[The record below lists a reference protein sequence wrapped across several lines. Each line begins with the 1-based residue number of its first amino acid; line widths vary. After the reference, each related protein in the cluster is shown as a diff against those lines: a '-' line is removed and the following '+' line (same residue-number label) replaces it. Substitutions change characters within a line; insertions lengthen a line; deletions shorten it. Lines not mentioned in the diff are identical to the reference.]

1 VTGPAPKVFLSYRRE
16 EAEVHAGWLYDALE
30 VEFGDGRVFIDAD
43 IRGAENFVQRITD
56 VLRECESMVVV
67 IGPRWATVQGNHG
80 RPRLFEGRDWVR
92 YEVERALQRQ
102 DVQVVPVLVAGAEMP
117 PPEELPDS
125 LRTLPELNAI
135 ELSDNLR
142 RRRDDV
148 RHLIET
154 LRGRP
159 EPLRESSLVRPLLE
173 GLATAAAAGV
183 AGGGLGG
190 LIDKTGTDD
199 VTRILSNVTQ
209 RALTWAV
216 VGAAIAVWLTILR
229 GERRGGLGR
238 GLFGLILGAL
248 AGALGGAAF
257 GAAVNLPEEA
267 VAPETREQI
276 QIGALALTGGGIG
289 ALLGRLWIP
298 PRAGPGLVAG
308 AAGGAFAQIVLNA
321 GDWGL
326 SSALAVGFRSVTMV
340 GFVITTMFALDA
352 LHTTAA
358 ARTGVRP
365 AV

>member
-1 VTGPAPKVFLSYRRE
+1 
-16 EAEVHAGWLYDALE
+16 
-30 VEFGDGRVFIDAD
+30 
-43 IRGAENFVQRITD
+43 
-56 VLRECESMVVV
+56 MVVV
-67 IGPRWATVQGNHG
+67 IGPRWATVEGKHG
-80 RPRLFEGRDWVR
+80 RRRLFESQDFVR
-92 YEVERALQRQ
+92 YEVETALRRQ
-102 DVQVVPVLVAGAEMP
+102 DVQVLPVLVAGAEMP
-117 PPEELPDS
+117 APEELPES

-135 ELSDNLR
+135 DLSDNLR

-148 RHLIET
+148 RHLITT
-154 LRGRP
+154 LKGRP
-159 EPLRESSLVRPLLE
+159 ERPPEPSLLRPLLE

-183 AGGGLGG
+183 AGGVLGG
-190 LIDKTGTDD
+190 LIEKTGTDD

-216 VGAAIAVWLTILR
+216 VGAALAVWLTILR
-229 GERRGGLGR
+229 GESRGGLGR

-248 AGALGGAAF
+248 AGALGGAVF

-267 VAPETREQI
+267 VTLETREQI
-276 QIGALALTGGGIG
+276 QIGALAVTGGGIG

-298 PRAGPGLVAG
+298 ARAGPGLVAG

-326 SSALAVGFRSVTMV
+326 SSALAVGFRSVMTV

-352 LHTTAA
+352 LHTTATA
-358 ARTGVRP
+358 STGVRP

>member
-1 VTGPAPKVFLSYRRE
+1 
-16 EAEVHAGWLYDALE
+16 
-30 VEFGDGRVFIDAD
+30 
-43 IRGAENFVQRITD
+43 
-56 VLRECESMVVV
+56 MVVV
-67 IGPRWATVQGNHG
+67 IGPRWAAVEGSHG

-102 DVQVVPVLVAGAEMP
+102 DVQVVPVLVAGAKMP
-117 PPEELPDS
+117 APEELPES
-125 LRTLPELNAI
+125 LRELPELNAI
-135 ELSDNLR
+135 DLSDDLR
-142 RRRDDV
+142 RRRDDMRYLV
-148 RHLIET
+148 TT
-154 LRGRP
+154 LKGRP
-159 EPLRESSLVRPLLE
+159 KPPPEPSLVRPLLE

-183 AGGGLGG
+183 AGGALGG
-190 LIDKTGTDD
+190 LIEKTGTDD
-199 VTRILSNVTQ
+199 VERILSSVTQ
-209 RALTWAV
+209 RAVTWAV
-216 VGAAIAVWLTILR
+216 VGGAIAVWLTIVR

-238 GLFGLILGAL
+238 GLLGLMLGAL
-248 AGALGGAAF
+248 AGALGGAVF

-267 VAPETREQI
+267 LALETREQI
-276 QIGALALTGGGIG
+276 QIGALAVTGGGIG
-289 ALLGRLWIP
+289 ALLGKLWIP
-298 PRAGPGLVAG
+298 PRAGPGLIAG